1 MKEILVAFA
10 AYNRDANRAFVTLLT
25 TLDEGVLRAECGA
38 YYKSLL
44 GTLEHIAQSE
54 LGWLRRFKGYF
65 TYKSLEASPLLA
77 LTPESLAEKIKGG
90 PAALYPVLAELDGLL
105 VSFAGELVEAT
116 LGIRVKYKNYKGEE
130 LERPY
135 WNLVFHILNHGT
147 HHRGEISALLDQGG
161 VANDFSGFNLYTK

>member
-10 AYNRDANRAFVTLLT
+10 AYNRDANRAFVTRLS

-44 GTLEHIAQSE
+44 GTLEHIAQ
-54 LGWLRRFKGYF
+54 
-65 TYKSLEASPLLA
+65 
-77 LTPESLAEKIKGG
+77 
-90 PAALYPVLAELDGLL
+90 
-105 VSFAGELVEAT
+105 T
-116 LGIRVKYKNYKGEE
+116 LGNRMKYKNYKGEE